1 MGVSPLPHNYE
12 CTYVQHLAEY
22 LITYFSEDTG
32 IPVYWI
38 CHMHPIKYVRTYDF
52 KLFQVEVTSVT
63 SVQRSERNL
72 AETEALLF
80 SKIGLY
86 EIKRQESTRLQTF
99 LLCVVQNEIASPT
112 ACDQG

>member
-38 CHMHPIKYVRTYDF
+38 CHMDPIIYVRTYDF

-63 SVQRSERNL
+63 SVYRSTECDGNL
-72 AETEALLF
+72 SSTSF
-80 SKIGLY
+80 FKIGLY
-86 EIKRQESTRLQTF
+86 E
-99 LLCVVQNEIASPT
+99 
-112 ACDQG
+112 D

>member
-1 MGVSPLPHNYE
+1 MGVSPLPHNDE

-38 CHMHPIKYVRTYDF
+38 CHMDPIKYVRTYDF

-63 SVQRSERNL
+63 SVQRSERNVT
-72 AETEALLF
+72 ETSVALL
-80 SKIGLY
+80 SSRLDYARLKGKNQLY
-86 EIKRQESTRLQTF
+86 FKPFYS
-99 LLCVVQNEIASPT
+99 V
-112 ACDQG
+112 

>member
-1 MGVSPLPHNYE
+1 MKNKQEIFHIRWILVGLLYGFYDIYLKRVRNIYPRNMYTGLWVFRLSPKNYE

-38 CHMHPIKYVRTYDF
+38 CHMDLIKYIRTYDF

-63 SVQRSERNL
+63 SV
-72 AETEALLF
+72 
-80 SKIGLY
+80 
-86 EIKRQESTRLQTF
+86 
-99 LLCVVQNEIASPT
+99 
-112 ACDQG
+112 

>member
-1 MGVSPLPHNYE
+1 MGVICVSPLPHNYE

-38 CHMHPIKYVRTYDF
+38 CHMDASKYVQTYDF

-63 SVQRSERNL
+63 SVQRSERN
-72 AETEALLF
+72 ETEAVALL
-80 SKIGLY
+80 SSRLDY
-86 EIKRQESTRLQTF
+86 TRLKGKNQLDF
-99 LLCVVQNEIASPT
+99 KPFYFV
-112 ACDQG
+112 